1 MNNKTFLIV
10 AVILVGFA
18 VLALSTYLPHIYDAS
33 KEPQMAKFPL
43 KIGEWQGKD
52 MPLAQTDYDILAT
65 KNLIVREYEAQGKPL
80 VMLYIIYSGDNRKSL
95 HPPEICYTGG
105 GGTILEKSIVS
116 LTAGLRANKFIIAD
130 KSFKQ
135 LVVYWFRTDNLNT
148 PSYIMQQVRTALQ
161 RTFGKQASG
170 AMIRIS
176 TVVKPTEDAQAL
188 QTIKRF
194 TRLIEPLLSKYV
206 P

>member
-10 AVILVGFA
+10 AVILAGFA

-52 MPLAQTDYDILAT
+52 VPLTETDYAILAT
-65 KNLIVREYEAQGKPL
+65 KNLIVREYEAQGKPM
-80 VMLYIIYSGDNRKSL
+80 VALYIIYSGDNRKSL

-105 GGTILEKSIVS
+105 GATILEKSVIP
-116 LTAGLRANKFIIAD
+116 LTSNLKANKFTIEERH
-130 KSFKQ
+130 FKQ
-135 LVVYWFRTDNLNT
+135 LVVYWFRADNLNT
-148 PSYIMQQVRTALQ
+148 PSYIMQQIRTALR

-176 TVVKPTEDAQAL
+176 TVVKPGEDAQAL
-188 QTIKRF
+188 QTIKGF
-194 TRLIEPLLSKYV
+194 ARLIEPLLSKYV